1 MIKER
6 SQIAAAFRSYGEG
19 QQAEWLGK
27 LENERQNSLSGAYK
41 ISEEIK
47 GQADAKATLIY
58 ADAYRQ
64 DAEFFAFWR
73 SIESYKQVLPQFN
86 KTLSTSM
93 DYFKYLDNPGGQ

>member
-6 SQIAAAFRSYGEG
+6 SQIAAAFRFYGE
-19 QQAEWLGK
+19 
-27 LENERQNSLSGAYK
+27 
-41 ISEEIK
+41 

-93 DYFKYLDNPGGQ
+93 DYFKYLYNPGGQ